1 MRSPPFFCSA
11 GRGVDL
17 ASVSLFM
24 ADITE
29 GEAEAPAAL
38 RTQRLYQA
46 LLENSCDNIALLTAD
61 GRTVYQSPALRRQLG
76 YSPDERIGRHN
87 FDLVHPDDLPRAEQ
101 RMREVVAGAV
111 TFVPLRLRFR
121 HRDGSWRV
129 LDIVTSRFVDDASG
143 EAFVVTNSRDVTDVV
158 TAAEAL
164 QENERRLALA
174 FEAAAM
180 GVTEFDY
187 ATRRITYSGNFVR
200 LLGYDPG
207 TVPHSF
213 EWFLAHV
220 HPEDRAAV
228 QSAFEAVTGGEAS
241 GEFQYRVV
249 RRDGV
254 MRWWNARARIVADAA
269 GEPVR
274 AIGFVADV
282 TERRHLEDQMRHA
295 LKLEAIGRL
304 AGGVAHDF
312 NNLLTVI
319 TGYAETLVA
328 AFEPGDPKLGD
339 VIEIRRA
346 AERAAH
352 LTQQLL
358 AFSRKQVLRPEL
370 VDANEIVRDVSGMV
384 GRLLGDRIHLRV
396 ELGNTPKT
404 VVADRGQIEQ
414 VLLNLAVNARDAMPQ
429 GGVLTLQTRIVDV
442 TSRDAERLYPIRP
455 ARYVLLAVSDTGIGM
470 TPDVQARVFE
480 PFFTTKGPGE
490 GTGIGLATVYGIV
503 KQSGGFIF
511 VESAVGTG
519 TTFDVYL
526 PYTEATVGDDLVKT
540 GDRSPR
546 EACTV
551 LLVEDYRP
559 VRDLARKVLT
569 RQGYRVLTASS
580 GDEAVTLAQG
590 FDGTIDVLVSDIV
603 MPGVAGPELARQLQE
618 LRPGL
623 STVFMSGYTGDT
635 LQALGLEGDGAV
647 FLQKPFTPA
656 ALAQKVR
663 DVLSRGASRP
673 RARTRQ

>member
-1 MRSPPFFCSA
+1 MRSPPFFLLSRPGA
-11 GRGVDL
+11 L
-17 ASVSLFM
+17 ILLWVSLLM
-24 ADITE
+24 ADISDR
-29 GEAEAPAAL
+29 AEEPAAL
-38 RTQRLYQA
+38 RTRRLYQA
-46 LLENSCDNIALLTAD
+46 LLEHSCDSIALLSAD
-61 GRTVYQSPALRRQLG
+61 GRAVYHSPALKPQLG
-76 YSPDERIGRHN
+76 YSPDERIGHNN

-101 RMREVVAGAV
+101 RMREVLGGAV
-111 TFVPLRLRFR
+111 LSAPLRLRFR

-129 LDIVTSRFVDDASG
+129 LDITTSRFVDDAAG
-143 EAFVVTNSRDVTDVV
+143 EALVVMNSRDVTDVV
-158 TAAEAL
+158 AATEAL

-174 FEAAAM
+174 FEAGAM
-180 GVTEFDY
+180 GVAELDF
-187 ATRRITYSGNFVR
+187 ATQRLTFSANFIR
-200 LLGYDPG
+200 LLGYEPG

-213 EWFLAHV
+213 EWFFPHV
-220 HPEDRAAV
+220 HEDDRAVV
-228 QSAFEAVTGGEAS
+228 QSAFDAATRGAPVA
-241 GEFQYRVV
+241 EFQFRVI
-249 RRDGV
+249 RRDGTV
-254 MRWWNARARIVADAA
+254 RWWSSRARIAADTA

-274 AIGFVADV
+274 VIAFVADI

-328 AFEPGDPKLGD
+328 AFEPGDPKLAD

-352 LTQQLL
+352 LTRQLL
-358 AFSRKQVLRPEL
+358 AFSRKQVLRPEV

-384 GRLLGDRIHLRV
+384 GRLLGDRIDLRV
-396 ELGNTPKT
+396 ELGDTPKT

-414 VLLNLAVNARDAMPQ
+414 VLLNLAVNARDAMLQ
-429 GGVLTLQTRIVDV
+429 GGVLKLQTRIVDV

-455 ARYVLLAVSDTGIGM
+455 GRYVLLVVSDTGIGM
-470 TPDVQARVFE
+470 TPDVQARAFE

-511 VESAVGTG
+511 VESKVGTG

-526 PYTEATVGDDLVKT
+526 PYSEAAAG
-540 GDRSPR
+540 GDREETDESPR
-546 EACTV
+546 DACTV
-551 LLVEDYRP
+551 LLVEDYRR
-559 VRDLARKVLT
+559 VRELARKVLT

-580 GDEAVTLAQG
+580 GDEAVALVRA
-590 FDGTIDVLVSDIV
+590 FEGTIDVLVSDIV
-603 MPGVAGPELARQLQE
+603 MPGASGPELARQLQE
-618 LRPGL
+618 MRPGL
-623 STVFMSGYTGDT
+623 STIFMSGYTGDA
-635 LQALGLEGDGAV
+635 LEALGLERNGAV

-663 DVLSRGASRP
+663 EVLSRGAARP
-673 RARTRQ
+673 RVRTGQ